1 MRKQAKTHPKPLEI
15 LTFSLQVKLL
25 SDGENW
31 DSGSELGHG
40 DGWTDGP
47 TNGQTDSPIDLVTYC
62 CVHAT

>member
-31 DSGSELGHG
+31 DSGSELGPG
-40 DGWTDGP
+40 MDGP
-47 TNGQTDSPIDLVTYC
+47 TDQPMDRLTNRST
-62 CVHAT
+62 